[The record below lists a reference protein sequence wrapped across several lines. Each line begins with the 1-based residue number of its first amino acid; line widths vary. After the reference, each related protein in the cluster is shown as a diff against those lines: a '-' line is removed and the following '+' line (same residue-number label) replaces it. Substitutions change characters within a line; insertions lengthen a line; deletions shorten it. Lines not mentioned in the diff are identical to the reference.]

1 LLSLENDVHKFS
13 ESVRNHWSIENQ
25 LHWIL
30 DVGFKEDAAQCCR
43 GYSAEN
49 LAVIRH
55 IGLNLLS
62 RDKKT
67 KVGVKAKR
75 LKAGWNNNYLKTI
88 LSALNI
94 VIA

>member
-1 LLSLENDVHKFS
+1 MFC
-13 ESVRNHWSIENQ
+13 IENQ
-25 LHWIL
+25 LHWVL
-30 DVGFKEDAAQCCR
+30 DVGFNEDASQCCR

-49 LAVIRH
+49 LAVIRL

-62 RDKKT
+62 KDKKT

-75 LKAGWNNNYLKTI
+75 LKAGCNNNYLKTI
-88 LSALNI
+88 LKALNI